1 METLMQGCARSIA
14 FVIALPL
21 CAVSFSLAA
30 QGTSPAPSY
39 SSPSYAQ
46 GANPPP
52 QAVAPAPSC
61 TSCGTV
67 ESVRQVTRRGEGT
80 GAGAVLGGVAGGV
93 LGHQFGQGRG
103 NTAMTVLGAAG
114 GAYAGHQ
121 AEKNIRKK
129 SRWQVR
135 VRLDDGRVRTLTYAN
150 PPAFHQG
157 DRVRLVRGRLN
168 YVG

>member
-1 METLMQGCARSIA
+1 MRI
-14 FVIALPL
+14 
-21 CAVSFSLAA
+21 
-30 QGTSPAPSY
+30 
-39 SSPSYAQ
+39 
-46 GANPPP
+46 
-52 QAVAPAPSC
+52 
-61 TSCGTV
+61 
-67 ESVRQVTRRGEGT
+67 SVRPIGRLAPVLI
-80 GAGAVLGGVAGGV
+80 GAL
-93 LGHQFGQGRG
+93 
-103 NTAMTVLGAAG
+103 VLGAAG